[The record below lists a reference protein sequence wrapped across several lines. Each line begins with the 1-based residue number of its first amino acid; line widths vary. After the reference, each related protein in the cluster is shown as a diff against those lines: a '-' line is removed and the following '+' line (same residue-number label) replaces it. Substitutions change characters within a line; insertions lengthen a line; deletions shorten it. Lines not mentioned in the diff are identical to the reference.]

1 MTSVGMGKG
10 ADPGGL
16 AGADRHC
23 QDLAASVGAGNK
35 TWHAYPSTQGPGA
48 VSARDRIG
56 KGPWMN
62 AKGVIA
68 WRQ

>member
-1 MTSVGMGKG
+1 MQILV
-10 ADPGGL
+10 GL

-56 KGPWMN
+56 KGPLCVP
-62 AKGVIA
+62 KTLSVLIGEGIT
-68 WRQ
+68 

>member
-1 MTSVGMGKG
+1 MQILV
-10 ADPGGL
+10 GL

-48 VSARDRIG
+48 VSAGDRIG